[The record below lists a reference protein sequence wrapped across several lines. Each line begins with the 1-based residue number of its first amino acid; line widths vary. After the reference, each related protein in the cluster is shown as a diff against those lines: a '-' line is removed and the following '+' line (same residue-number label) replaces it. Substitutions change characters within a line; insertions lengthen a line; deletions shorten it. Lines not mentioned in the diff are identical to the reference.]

1 MIRIIT
7 NKDVNV
13 PIYIYWMITCDKS
26 KQSAYLWRMCYVWS
40 GIKQD
45 LEMLLLGKAKL
56 QANNLAVK
64 VINVTLRV

>member
-1 MIRIIT
+1 
-7 NKDVNV
+7 
-13 PIYIYWMITCDKS
+13 MITCDKS

-45 LEMLLLGKAKL
+45 LETLLLGKAKL
-56 QANNLAVK
+56 KANNLAVK